1 MKKEILNEQLN
12 QCHSEHPR
20 HVILNLI
27 QDLNRDAECPQ
38 HDKRGSYECG
48 RSMVEMLGVLAVV
61 GLLTIIGIAGFKI
74 AMNKA
79 KANSLVADMN
89 RLAHIVVMDKFSG
102 YSEEA
107 INRAVAEHNSAFI
120 NQIHMHNS
128 FTNRAYRDISFCFCD
143 S

>member
-12 QCHSEHPR
+12 QSHSGRPK

-27 QDLNRDAECPQ
+27 QDLIRDAECPQ
-38 HDKRGSYECG
+38 HDKRGSCECG
-48 RSMVEMLGVLAVV
+48 RSMVDMLGVLAVM

-79 KANSLVADMN
+79 KANNLVADMN

-102 YSEEA
+102 YSKEA
-107 INRAVAEHNSAFI
+107 IDHAVDEHNQKTEYQAKYQEKNVSGVCTEHKNA
-120 NQIHMHNS
+120 
-128 FTNRAYRDISFCFCD
+128 C
-143 S
+143 